1 MTELQKTNA
10 LLRELL
16 RLIFVQH
23 QDLIWALSPDAAGTW
38 LRRFAHAYRMQKRFK
53 LFTEEEMKL
62 IRKYDLVECF
72 QKIPGLMETWPH
84 MRKYYPKDER
94 EFMEE
99 VIANA
104 REMNKT
110 KVNTINSKHRNKK

>member
-53 LFTEEEMKL
+53 LFTEEEMEL
-62 IRKYDLVECF
+62 VRKHDLVDCF
-72 QKIPGLMETWPH
+72 QKIPGLMEAWPH

-94 EFMEE
+94 KFMEE
-99 VIANA
+99 VITNA
-104 REMNKT
+104 RNACKT
-110 KVNTINSKHRNKK
+110 KKDKKKNNRKNKK

>member
-1 MTELQKTNA
+1 MTEFQKTNT
-10 LLRELL
+10 LLREIL
-16 RLIFVQH
+16 RLLFVQH

-53 LFTEEEMKL
+53 LFTEEEMEL

-72 QKIPGLMETWPH
+72 QKIPGLMEAWPH
-84 MRKYYPKDER
+84 LRKYYPKDER
-94 EFMEE
+94 KFMEE

-104 REMNKT
+104 R
-110 KVNTINSKHRNKK
+110 KVQKAKKNKKNNERKKKK